1 MADPLTALIH
11 AVQVM
16 NFLKTLIW
24 KTIKE
29 RKEATGAVQ
38 ASQPCSDSPNDQD
51 EPQMSEHLEKP
62 LVLSSQKDLDF
73 PMRAAPVQVFGA
85 EKALHHYSQSRSDE
99 PKKFGVDMDHNTRK
113 ATVSSNSVLYT
124 SNVSDLLM
132 VSYELANMQQHYQP
146 VQQLSVNC
154 CIYAFAFFRRHAFTL
169 SQHMISISDC
179 CPGLP

>member
-1 MADPLTALIH
+1 MRLSSAPACFCTQYDSGYQKCLLLYLHISQSAHTNPEVFLFQMADPLTALIH

-85 EKALHHYSQSRSDE
+85 EKALHHHSQSRSDE
-99 PKKFGVDMDHNTRK
+99 PEKFGVDMDHKKSHSELKLR
-113 ATVSSNSVLYT
+113 SVYLK
-124 SNVSDLLM
+124 
-132 VSYELANMQQHYQP
+132 
-146 VQQLSVNC
+146 
-154 CIYAFAFFRRHAFTL
+154 R
-169 SQHMISISDC
+169 
-179 CPGLP
+179 

>member
-85 EKALHHYSQSRSDE
+85 EKALHPRSDE

-132 VSYELANMQQHYQP
+132 VSYELANMQQHYRTTT
-146 VQQLSVNC
+146 VSKLLHI
-154 CIYAFAFFRRHAFTL
+154 CICVFQEACIH
-169 SQHMISISDC
+169 
-179 CPGLP
+179 P